1 MLTRSGWGAIALA
14 ATAFVIGRV
23 FGILELYVLGVG
35 VVAALVVAI
44 ATMLRTPPRLVVR
57 RLVEPSTV
65 QAGDHARVD
74 LQLANTGTRRSPV
87 LQLWEPVGPTGGATM
102 NLAPLRPRERATA
115 AYRLPTAGRGVVRV
129 GPMRARRRDVLGLAT
144 RTVLLPGAAE
154 LLVMPRHTPVRF
166 ELGGSSGRLGD
177 HLRMRAYGQSGSE
190 FHSLR
195 EYVVGDDLRRI
206 SWKASARSTDLIVKE
221 TALEG
226 VKRCTVVL
234 DTTGATTFGDARDT
248 ATTDGDASGDSSR
261 AAADDS
267 FETSFDP
274 AFGAGSNP
282 ADLAFE
288 RAVSAAAS
296 LVTGAAAT
304 GLATRMVAP
313 DVDLRGHE
321 VAPVSLRWLAT
332 VQRGEGVSG
341 QLPSLKAGEGLG
353 VVLVV
358 TSTPQSP
365 LAAEVRAAL
374 GPDDTVV
381 VVATESVSGRERF
394 VLDATTDD
402 AFVASWQQLTGSL
415 ATSRRLPAAYRE
427 PE

>member
-14 ATAFVIGRV
+14 VVSFVIGRV

-35 VVAALVVAI
+35 VLAALVVA
-44 ATMLRTPPRLVVR
+44 AGTMLRTPPRLVVR

-74 LQLANTGTRRSPV
+74 LQIANAGNRRSPV

-102 NLAPLRPRERATA
+102 NLAPLRPRERSTA
-115 AYRLPTAGRGVVRV
+115 AYRLPTSTRGVVRI
-129 GPMRARRRDVLGLAT
+129 GPMRARRRDVLGLAS
-144 RTVLLPGAAE
+144 RTFLLPGGAE

-166 ELGGSSGRLGD
+166 NLGGSSGRLGD

-234 DTTGATTFGDARDT
+234 DTVGVDTDDPEGDA
-248 ATTDGDASGDSSR
+248 A
-261 AAADDS
+261 
-267 FETSFDP
+267 
-274 AFGAGSNP
+274 
-282 ADLAFE
+282 AFE
-288 RAVSAAAS
+288 RAVSVTAG
-296 LVTGAAAT
+296 LVTGGAMA
-304 GLATRMVAP
+304 GLNSRLVAP
-313 DVDLRGHE
+313 DTDFRGHD

-332 VQRGEGVSG
+332 VQRTDGRSAAM
-341 QLPSLKAGEGLG
+341 PSLKAGEGMG
-353 VVLVV
+353 IVLVV
-358 TSTPQSP
+358 TPSASSEF
-365 LAAEVRAAL
+365 AATVRAAL
-374 GPDDTVV
+374 GPDDTMI
-381 VVATESVSGRERF
+381 VVATQTVGGRRDRF
-394 VLDATTDD
+394 VVDATSDEAFAD
-402 AFVASWQQLTGSL
+402 AWAQLTGAF
-415 ATSRRLPAAYRE
+415 ATGPRLPAAYRE
-427 PE
+427 PA

>member
-1 MLTRSGWGAIALA
+1 
-14 ATAFVIGRV
+14 
-23 FGILELYVLGVG
+23 
-35 VVAALVVAI
+35 
-44 ATMLRTPPRLVVR
+44 
-57 RLVEPSTV
+57 
-65 QAGDHARVD
+65 
-74 LQLANTGTRRSPV
+74 
-87 LQLWEPVGPTGGATM
+87 M

-144 RTVLLPGAAE
+144 RTFLLPGAAE

-234 DTTGATTFGDARDT
+234 DTTGATTFGDARST

-261 AAADDS
+261 AASDTS

-332 VQRGEGVSG
+332 VRRGDGVSG

-358 TSTPQSP
+358 TSTPQSS

-374 GPDDTVV
+374 GPDDTAV